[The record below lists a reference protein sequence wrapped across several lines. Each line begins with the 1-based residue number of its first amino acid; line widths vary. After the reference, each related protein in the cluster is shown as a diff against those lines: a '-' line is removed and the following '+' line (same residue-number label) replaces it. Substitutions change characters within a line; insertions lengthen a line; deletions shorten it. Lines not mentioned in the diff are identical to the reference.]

1 MDIGFGKSQRE
12 LVNNHTPIILD
23 GKKVAN
29 EIADDLKRRCQIL
42 KDKGCYPKL
51 IVFTNT
57 DDASKVYVRNKIKRC
72 EEIGIDAIT
81 CPISKFEDFEVAA
94 QKYDFNEIPYILQ
107 EPSNLTKFQNTV
119 FVDQWY
125 QTDVDGFSASSL
137 GKLFKNE
144 EKNGFT
150 GMKACTPKGI
160 ITLLDY
166 YNIPIEGQKVAI
178 LGRSNIVGRPMAA
191 MMLNRDATVSICHTK
206 TQQMTL
212 DEEIYSADIIVSA
225 VGKVGMLSG
234 YTSLFYERKFPRK
247 VLIDVGMNRDENGKL
262 CGDICKEAIEH
273 CYAYTP
279 VPGGVGPMTVISL
292 CENVI
297 EFYENGKDAY
307 L

>member
-1 MDIGFGKSQRE
+1 M
-12 LVNNHTPIILD
+12 PIILD

-29 EIADDLKRRCQIL
+29 EIAEDLKKRCEIL
-42 KDKGCYPKL
+42 KANHIFPKL
-51 IVFTNT
+51 IIFTNT
-57 DDASKVYVRNKIKRC
+57 DDASKVYVRNKVKRC
-72 EEIGIDAIT
+72 EEIGIEAIT
-81 CPISKFEDFEVAA
+81 YPISKFEDFNIAS
-94 QKYDFNEIPYILQ
+94 KDYDFYETPYILQ

-119 FVDQWY
+119 FVDQY
-125 QTDVDGFSASSL
+125 CHTDVDGFSASNL

-144 EKNGFT
+144 EKDGLTYF
-150 GMKACTPKGI
+150 KSCTPKGI

-166 YNIPIEGQKVAI
+166 YNIFIESQKVVI

-191 MMLNRDATVSICHTK
+191 MMLNRNATVSVCHSK
-206 TQQMTL
+206 TPEIIFD
-212 DEEIYSADIIVSA
+212 DEISTADIIISA
-225 VGKVGMLSG
+225 VGKANMLSG
-234 YTSLFYERKFPRK
+234 YTPWFYQYKLANK
-247 VLIDVGMNRDENGKL
+247 ILIDVGMNRDENGKL
-262 CGDICKEAIEH
+262 CGDFCKEAIEH

>member
-1 MDIGFGKSQRE
+1 M
-12 LVNNHTPIILD
+12 PIILD

-29 EIADDLKRRCQIL
+29 EIAEDLKKRCEIL
-42 KDKGCYPKL
+42 KANHIFPKL
-51 IVFTNT
+51 IIFTNT
-57 DDASKVYVRNKIKRC
+57 DDASKVYVRNKVKRC
-72 EEIGIDAIT
+72 EEIGIEAIT
-81 CPISKFEDFEVAA
+81 YPISKFEDFGIAA
-94 QKYDFNEIPYILQ
+94 NTYDFYETPYILQ

-119 FVDQWY
+119 FVDQY
-125 QTDVDGFSASSL
+125 YHTDVDGFSASNL

-144 EKNGFT
+144 EKDGLTYF
-150 GMKACTPKGI
+150 KACTPKGI

-166 YNIPIEGQKVAI
+166 YNIPINGQKIVI

-191 MMLNRDATVSICHTK
+191 MMLNRDATVSVCHSK
-206 TQQMTL
+206 TPRNIFD
-212 DEEIYSADIIVSA
+212 DEISTADIIVSA
-225 VGKVGMLSG
+225 VGKANMLSD
-234 YTSLFYERKFPRK
+234 YSPWFYQYKFANK
-247 VLIDVGMNRDENGKL
+247 ILIDVGMNRNENGKL
-262 CGDICKEAIEH
+262 CGDFSKEALEH

>member
-1 MDIGFGKSQRE
+1 M
-12 LVNNHTPIILD
+12 PIVLD

-29 EIADDLKRRCQIL
+29 EIAEDLKKRCEIL
-42 KDKGCYPKL
+42 KANHIFPKL
-51 IVFTNT
+51 IIFTNT
-57 DDASKVYVRNKIKRC
+57 DDASKVYVRNKVKRC
-72 EEIGIDAIT
+72 EEIGIEVLT
-81 CPISKFEDFEVAA
+81 CPISQFEDFYWFSE
-94 QKYDFNEIPYILQ
+94 KYDFKNIPYILQ
-107 EPSNLTKFQNTV
+107 EPSNLTKFQNAI
-119 FVDQWY
+119 FIDQYY
-125 QTDVDGFSASSL
+125 QTDVDGFSASNL

-144 EKNGFT
+144 EKDGLTYF
-150 GMKACTPKGI
+150 KACTPKGI

-166 YNIPIEGQKVAI
+166 YNIPIEGRKVVI

-191 MMLNRDATVSICHTK
+191 MMLNRDATVTICHSK
-206 TQQMTL
+206 TPKYTL
-212 DEEIYSADIIVSA
+212 DEEVMSADIIVSA
-225 VGKVGMLSG
+225 VGKLNMLSG
-234 YTSLFYERKFPRK
+234 YRDYIYERNFKK
-247 VLIDVGMNRDENGKL
+247 KILVDVGMNRDNDGKL

>member
-1 MDIGFGKSQRE
+1 M
-12 LVNNHTPIILD
+12 PIVLD

-29 EIADDLKRRCQIL
+29 EIAEDLKKRCEIL
-42 KDKGCYPKL
+42 KANHIFPKL
-51 IVFTNT
+51 IIFTNT

-72 EEIGIDAIT
+72 EEIGIEAIT
-81 CPISKFEDFEVAA
+81 YPISQFEDFDWFSK
-94 QKYDFNEIPYILQ
+94 KYDFENIPYILQ
-107 EPSNLTKFQNTV
+107 EPSNLTKFQNAI
-119 FVDQWY
+119 FIDQYY
-125 QTDVDGFSASSL
+125 QTDVDGFSANNL
-137 GKLFKNE
+137 GKLFKDE
-144 EKNGFT
+144 EKDGLTYF
-150 GMKACTPKGI
+150 KACTPKGI

-166 YNIPIEGQKVAI
+166 YNIPIEGRKVVI

-191 MMLNRDATVSICHTK
+191 MMLNRDATVTICHSK
-206 TQQMTL
+206 TPKYTL
-212 DEEIYSADIIVSA
+212 DEEVMSADIIVSA
-225 VGKVGMLSG
+225 VGKLNMLSG
-234 YTSLFYERKFPRK
+234 YRDYIYERNFKK
-247 VLIDVGMNRDENGKL
+247 KILVDVGMNRDSDGKL

>member
-1 MDIGFGKSQRE
+1 M
-12 LVNNHTPIILD
+12 PIILD

-29 EIADDLKRRCQIL
+29 EIAEDLKKRCEIL
-42 KDKGCYPKL
+42 KANHIFPKL
-51 IVFTNT
+51 IIFTNT
-57 DDASKVYVRNKIKRC
+57 DDASKVYVRNKVKRC
-72 EEIGIDAIT
+72 EEIGIEAIT
-81 CPISKFEDFEVAA
+81 YPISKFEDFGVAA
-94 QKYDFNEIPYILQ
+94 NTYDFYETPYILQ

-119 FVDQWY
+119 FVDQY
-125 QTDVDGFSASSL
+125 YHTDVDGFSASNL

-144 EKNGFT
+144 EKDGLTYF
-150 GMKACTPKGI
+150 KACTPKGI

-166 YNIPIEGQKVAI
+166 YNIFIESQKVVI

-191 MMLNRDATVSICHTK
+191 MMLNRDATVSVCHSK
-206 TQQMTL
+206 TPRNIFD
-212 DEEIYSADIIVSA
+212 DEISTADIIISA
-225 VGKVGMLSG
+225 VGKANMLSD
-234 YTSLFYERKFPRK
+234 YSPWIYQYKFANK
-247 VLIDVGMNRDENGKL
+247 ILIDVGMNRDENGKL
-262 CGDICKEAIEH
+262 CGDFCKEALEH

>member
-1 MDIGFGKSQRE
+1 M
-12 LVNNHTPIILD
+12 PIVLD

-29 EIADDLKRRCQIL
+29 EIAEDLKKRCEIL
-42 KDKGCYPKL
+42 KAKNIFPKL
-51 IVFTNT
+51 IIFTNT
-57 DDASKVYVRNKIKRC
+57 DDASKVYVRNKVKRC
-72 EEIGIDAIT
+72 EEIGIEVLT
-81 CPISKFEDFEVAA
+81 YPISQFEDFDWFSK
-94 QKYDFNEIPYILQ
+94 KYDFENIPYILQ
-107 EPSNLTKFQNTV
+107 EPSNLTKFQNAI
-119 FVDQWY
+119 FIDQYY
-125 QTDVDGFSASSL
+125 QTDVDGFSASNL

-144 EKNGFT
+144 EKDGLTYF
-150 GMKACTPKGI
+150 KACTPKGI

-166 YNIPIEGQKVAI
+166 YNIPIEGRKVVI

-191 MMLNRDATVSICHTK
+191 MMLNRDATVTICHSK
-206 TQQMTL
+206 TPKYTL
-212 DEEIYSADIIVSA
+212 DEEVMSADIIVSA
-225 VGKVGMLSG
+225 VGKLNMLSG
-234 YTSLFYERKFPRK
+234 DRDYIYERNFKK
-247 VLIDVGMNRDENGKL
+247 KILVDVGMNRDNDGKL

>member
-1 MDIGFGKSQRE
+1 M
-12 LVNNHTPIILD
+12 PIILD

-29 EIADDLKRRCQIL
+29 EIAEDLKKRCEIL
-42 KDKGCYPKL
+42 KANHIFPKL
-51 IVFTNT
+51 IIFTNT
-57 DDASKVYVRNKIKRC
+57 DDASKVYVRNKVKRC
-72 EEIGIDAIT
+72 EEIGIEAIT
-81 CPISKFEDFEVAA
+81 YPISKFEDFNIAA
-94 QKYDFNEIPYILQ
+94 KDYDFCETPYILQ

-119 FVDQWY
+119 FVDQY
-125 QTDVDGFSASSL
+125 YHTDVDGFSASNL

-144 EKNGFT
+144 EKDGLTYF
-150 GMKACTPKGI
+150 KACTPKGI

-166 YNIPIEGQKVAI
+166 YNIFIEGQKVVI

-191 MMLNRDATVSICHTK
+191 MMLNRNATVSVCHSK
-206 TQQMTL
+206 TPENIFD
-212 DEEIYSADIIVSA
+212 DEISTADIIISA
-225 VGKVGMLSG
+225 VGKANMLSD
-234 YTSLFYERKFPRK
+234 YSPWVYQYKFANK
-247 VLIDVGMNRDENGKL
+247 ILIDVGMNRDENGKL
-262 CGDICKEAIEH
+262 CGDFCKEAIEH

>member
-1 MDIGFGKSQRE
+1 M
-12 LVNNHTPIILD
+12 PIILD

-29 EIADDLKRRCQIL
+29 EIAEDLKKRCEIL
-42 KDKGCYPKL
+42 KANHIFPKL
-51 IVFTNT
+51 IIFTNT

-72 EEIGIDAIT
+72 EEIGIEAIT
-81 CPISKFEDFEVAA
+81 YPISQFEDFDWFSK
-94 QKYDFNEIPYILQ
+94 KYDFENIPYILQ
-107 EPSNLTKFQNTV
+107 EPSNLTKFQNAI
-119 FVDQWY
+119 FIDQYY
-125 QTDVDGFSASSL
+125 QTDVDGFSASNL

-144 EKNGFT
+144 EKDGLTYF
-150 GMKACTPKGI
+150 KACTPKGI

-166 YNIPIEGQKVAI
+166 YNIPIEGRKVVI

-191 MMLNRDATVSICHTK
+191 MMLNRDATVTICHSK
-206 TQQMTL
+206 TPETIFD
-212 DEEIYSADIIVSA
+212 DEISTADIIISA
-225 VGKVGMLSG
+225 VGKANMLSD
-234 YTSLFYERKFPRK
+234 YNPWFYQYEFANKI
-247 VLIDVGMNRDENGKL
+247 LIDVGMNRDKNGKL
-262 CGDICKEAIEH
+262 CGDICKEALEY

>member
-1 MDIGFGKSQRE
+1 MDMN
-12 LVNNHTPIILD
+12 VPIILD

-29 EIADDLKRRCQIL
+29 EIAEDLKKRCEIL
-42 KDKGCYPKL
+42 KANHIFPKL
-51 IVFTNT
+51 IIFTNT
-57 DDASKVYVRNKIKRC
+57 DDASKVYVRNKVKRC
-72 EEIGIDAIT
+72 EEIGIEAIT
-81 CPISKFEDFEVAA
+81 NPISKFEDFNIAS
-94 QKYDFNEIPYILQ
+94 KDYDCCETPYILQ

-119 FVDQWY
+119 FVDQY
-125 QTDVDGFSASSL
+125 YHTDVDGFSASNL

-144 EKNGFT
+144 EKDGLTHF
-150 GMKACTPKGI
+150 KACTPKGI

-166 YNIPIEGQKVAI
+166 YNIPIEGQKVVI

-191 MMLNRDATVSICHTK
+191 MMLNRNATVSVCHSK
-206 TQQMTL
+206 TPKNIFD
-212 DEEIYSADIIVSA
+212 DEISTADIIISA
-225 VGKVGMLSG
+225 VGKAKMLSD
-234 YTSLFYERKFPRK
+234 YSPWVYQYKFANK
-247 VLIDVGMNRDENGKL
+247 ILIDVGMNRDENGKL

-297 EFYENGKDAY
+297 EFYENGKEAY

>member
-1 MDIGFGKSQRE
+1 M
-12 LVNNHTPIILD
+12 PIVLD

-29 EIADDLKRRCQIL
+29 EIAEDLKKRCEIL
-42 KDKGCYPKL
+42 KANHIFPKL
-51 IVFTNT
+51 IIFTNT
-57 DDASKVYVRNKIKRC
+57 DDASKVYVRNKVKRC
-72 EEIGIDAIT
+72 EEIGIEAVT
-81 CPISKFEDFEVAA
+81 YPISKFEDFNIAA
-94 QKYDFNEIPYILQ
+94 KDYDFCETPYILQ

-119 FVDQWY
+119 FVDQY
-125 QTDVDGFSASSL
+125 YHTDVDGFSASNL

-144 EKNGFT
+144 EKDGLTYF
-150 GMKACTPKGI
+150 KACTPKGI

-166 YNIPIEGQKVAI
+166 YNIPIEGRKVVI

-191 MMLNRDATVSICHTK
+191 MMLNRDATVTICHSK
-206 TQQMTL
+206 TPKYTL
-212 DEEIYSADIIVSA
+212 DEEVMSADIIVSA
-225 VGKVGMLSG
+225 VGKLNMLSG
-234 YTSLFYERKFPRK
+234 YRDYIYERNFKK
-247 VLIDVGMNRDENGKL
+247 KILVDVGMNRDNDGKL
-262 CGDICKEAIEH
+262 CGDICKKAIEH

>member
-1 MDIGFGKSQRE
+1 MDMN
-12 LVNNHTPIILD
+12 VPIILD

-29 EIADDLKRRCQIL
+29 EIAEDLKKRCEIL
-42 KDKGCYPKL
+42 KANHIFPQL
-51 IVFTNT
+51 IIFTNT
-57 DDASKVYVRNKIKRC
+57 DDASKVYVRNKVKRC
-72 EEIGIDAIT
+72 EEIGIEAIT
-81 CPISKFEDFEVAA
+81 NPISKFEDFNIAS
-94 QKYDFNEIPYILQ
+94 KDYDCCETPYILQ

-119 FVDQWY
+119 FVDQY
-125 QTDVDGFSASSL
+125 YHTDVDGFSASNL

-144 EKNGFT
+144 EKDGLTHF
-150 GMKACTPKGI
+150 KACTPKGI

-166 YNIPIEGQKVAI
+166 YNIPIEGQKVVI

-191 MMLNRDATVSICHTK
+191 MMLNRNATVSVCHSK
-206 TQQMTL
+206 TPKNIFD
-212 DEEIYSADIIVSA
+212 DEISTADIIISA
-225 VGKVGMLSG
+225 VGKANMLSD
-234 YTSLFYERKFPRK
+234 YSPWVYQYKFANK
-247 VLIDVGMNRDENGKL
+247 ILIDVGMNRDENGKL

-273 CYAYTP
+273 CCAYTP

>member
-1 MDIGFGKSQRE
+1 MDFTHI
-12 LVNNHTPIILD
+12 PIILD

-29 EIADDLKRRCQIL
+29 EIADDLKKRCQIL
-42 KDKGCYPKL
+42 KNNHIFPKL
-51 IVFTNT
+51 IIFTNT
-57 DDASKVYVRNKIKRC
+57 DDASKIYVRNKVKRC
-72 EEIGIDAIT
+72 EEIGIEAIT
-81 CPISKFEDFEVAA
+81 YPISKFEDFNIAA
-94 QKYDFNEIPYILQ
+94 KDYDFCETPYILQ

-119 FVDQWY
+119 FVDQY
-125 QTDVDGFSASSL
+125 YHTDVDGFSASNL

-144 EKNGFT
+144 EKDRLTYF
-150 GMKACTPKGI
+150 KACTPKGI

-166 YNIPIEGQKVAI
+166 YNIFIEGQKVVI

-191 MMLNRDATVSICHTK
+191 MMLNRNATVSVCHSK
-206 TQQMTL
+206 TPENIFD
-212 DEEIYSADIIVSA
+212 DEISTADIIISA
-225 VGKVGMLSG
+225 VGKANMLSN
-234 YTSLFYERKFPRK
+234 YVSWFYHEFRNKI
-247 VLIDVGMNRDENGKL
+247 LIDVGMNRDENGKL
-262 CGDICKEAIEH
+262 CGDFCKEAIEH

>member
-1 MDIGFGKSQRE
+1 M
-12 LVNNHTPIILD
+12 PIVLD

-29 EIADDLKRRCQIL
+29 EIAEDLKKRCEIL
-42 KDKGCYPKL
+42 KANHIFPKL
-51 IVFTNT
+51 IIFTNT

-72 EEIGIDAIT
+72 EEIGIEAIT
-81 CPISKFEDFEVAA
+81 YPISQFEDFDWFSK
-94 QKYDFNEIPYILQ
+94 KYDFENIPYILQ
-107 EPSNLTKFQNTV
+107 EPSNLTKFQNAI
-119 FVDQWY
+119 FIDQYY
-125 QTDVDGFSASSL
+125 QTDVDGFSANNL
-137 GKLFKNE
+137 GKLFKDE
-144 EKNGFT
+144 EKDGLTYF
-150 GMKACTPKGI
+150 KACTPKGI

-166 YNIPIEGQKVAI
+166 YNIPIEGRKVVI

-191 MMLNRDATVSICHTK
+191 MMLNRDATVTICHSK
-206 TQQMTL
+206 TPKYML
-212 DEEIYSADIIVSA
+212 DEEVMSADIIVSA
-225 VGKVGMLSG
+225 VGKLNMLSG
-234 YTSLFYERKFPRK
+234 YRDYIYERNFKK
-247 VLIDVGMNRDENGKL
+247 KILVDVGMNRDSDGKL